1 VRLIF
6 DSSVDRSTTC
16 LSLLSADRSNF
27 VPSVSR
33 RSTLH
38 CNAAR
43 SPRRRPA
50 RLRDVSYNSSA
61 ARQDD
66 SDSGRERVVA
76 RPAASTR
83 LEKKYSSNV
92 SVLEYSFNSTP
103 GRTFQFSLPVFQIN
117 EQLLEFLANL
127 APSPSSTSCEFCD
140 LIHKKLHSS
149 LYRVIGSLLTV
160 TDCSNDV

>member
-1 VRLIF
+1 MRLIF

-43 SPRRRPA
+43 PPRRRRA

-76 RPAASTR
+76 RPAASS
-83 LEKKYSSNV
+83 LLDSKKYSSNV

-103 GRTFQFSLPVFQIN
+103 GRIFQFSLPVFQIN

-140 LIHKKLHSS
+140 
-149 LYRVIGSLLTV
+149 
-160 TDCSNDV
+160 